1 MLNRLAKSLV
11 RPVVATAL
19 TAASCAIALLSPPD
33 ITSAHAAARPASVTS
48 ITIDGHKAGPVFD
61 GIGAI
66 SGGGGNSRLLIDYP
80 AKQRTQILNYLFGPG
95 GADLQLLK
103 LEIGGDAN
111 TTDGAEPSIEHAKG
125 QIDCTSGFEWW
136 LAMQAVARN
145 PQLKLYALQ
154 WAAPGWIG
162 SRFGQADISYVID
175 WLNCARSHGLAISYL
190 GGWNE
195 NGYTKSWFESMR
207 QALDADGFGSVQ
219 LVAADER
226 STGPPYNP
234 AAAWQVASAA
244 NADPAFKAAI
254 AVLGAHNVCGSRTT
268 GYRCESTAAAR
279 SSGLP
284 LWATELGTLD
294 ANGGAP
300 ALVRSVNNGFIQ
312 ARIRAFFEWPLVN
325 ATAPGLPLQNRG
337 LVTANQPASGYYRVN
352 RLAWAIA
359 QITQFTASGWRYA
372 GGASKR
378 VGNSGSAT
386 AYLAPGGTDWSLVA
400 QNTGRLL
407 GQRVQP
413 ETITVRLA
421 GGLTSAAVHVWAT
434 DLVSAD
440 RTRWF
445 TRRADIHPSH
455 GAFTYTIPPGYVVSF
470 SSRGGQSHLRTTV
483 PHQVP
488 QRLPYHDAP
497 DASNEA
503 WGLDAQEGAFLY
515 EPCPGTGASG
525 CIEQMA
531 SQVPIWFRPP
541 AGKAVPLPYAVVG
554 AHNWTGYTVSAHV
567 WLPSATSMAGVIGR
581 FGSQD
586 LDSKKFNGYE
596 LRLGGN
602 GGWQLVR
609 DRAGGGKRVLYSGT
623 ASGISPGSWHALA
636 LGLHGTKIIARIDG
650 KVVARVTDRAYRSGP
665 AGIESNW
672 TRVEFRGLTVQ

>member
-1 MLNRLAKSLV
+1 M
-11 RPVVATAL
+11 
-19 TAASCAIALLSPPD
+19 
-33 ITSAHAAARPASVTS
+33 
-48 ITIDGHKAGPVFD
+48 
-61 GIGAI
+61 
-66 SGGGGNSRLLIDYP
+66 
-80 AKQRTQILNYLFGPG
+80 
-95 GADLQLLK
+95 
-103 LEIGGDAN
+103 
-111 TTDGAEPSIEHAKG
+111 
-125 QIDCTSGFEWW
+125 
-136 LAMQAVARN
+136 VARYAGGSEESAAQVVC
-145 PQLKLYALQ
+145 PAVGSAWLDRLTVWSGRHQLRL
-154 WAAPGWIG
+154 
-162 SRFGQADISYVID
+162 D

-300 ALVRSVNNGFIQ
+300 DLVRSVNNGFIQ

-325 ATAPGLPLQNRG
+325 AMAPGLPLQNRG

-400 QNTGRLL
+400 QNTGRFL

-421 GGLTSAAVHVWAT
+421 GGLNSGAVHVWAT

-445 TRRADIHPSH
+445 SRRADIHPSH

-470 SSRGGQSHLRTTV
+470 SSRGGQSHLRTT
-483 PHQVP
+483 
-488 QRLPYHDAP
+488 AP
-497 DASNEA
+497 SSSRRNGCPTTMRRTPSNEA

-531 SQVPIWFRPP
+531 GQVPVWFRPP
-541 AGKAVPLPYAVVG
+541 ASKAVPLPYAVVG
-554 AHNWTGYTVSAHV
+554 AHNWSGYTVSAHV
-567 WLPSATSMAGVIGR
+567 WLPSASSMAG
-581 FGSQD
+581 
-586 LDSKKFNGYE
+586 
-596 LRLGGN
+596 
-602 GGWQLVR
+602 R
-609 DRAGGGKRVLYSGT
+609 DRQVRIPGPGYQEVQRLRAADGRKRRLAAGPRPSRRRQARARLRHGKRNLSRQLART
-623 ASGISPGSWHALA
+623 RPRPAWHQD
-636 LGLHGTKIIARIDG
+636 H
-650 KVVARVTDRAYRSGP
+650 RAD
-665 AGIESNW
+665 
-672 TRVEFRGLTVQ
+672 